1 MHSNAMRQWHL
12 RTFCSNYASIRG
24 QRRSTYGSSLV
35 SCSNMIEEARMD
47 EEKGRVL
54 PFDCRTNCIRLGF
67 LTAQVESAVRCPI
80 LCARL
85 AL

>member
-1 MHSNAMRQWHL
+1 MR
-12 RTFCSNYASIRG
+12 
-24 QRRSTYGSSLV
+24 
-35 SCSNMIEEARMD
+35 EEARMD

-80 LCARL
+80 LCARHGAGFL
-85 AL
+85 GSDAQARSGHYDAALSYIFRPVPFPLLCILV